1 MQRRNMWGWLL
12 AMLIVMTVAVC
23 FEKQRRSDALSRSM
37 SLGAV
42 IDGRLEE
49 HLPRLVTIEATEGAI
64 GRLQRGVLVEVVAQ
78 HDELI
83 QRRRVRGRRGR
94 ARGPPERRRREA
106 CTTRQSPDRKERT
119 C

>member
-1 MQRRNMWGWLL
+1 MWGWLL

-23 FEKQRRSDALSRSM
+23 FEKQRRSDSLSRSM

-42 IDGRLEE
+42 VDGRLDEL
-49 HLPRLVTIEATEGAI
+49 LPGLVTIEATEGAI

-83 QRRRVRGRRGR
+83 QRRRVRARRGR
-94 ARGPPERRRREA
+94 ARGPPERRRRDA
-106 CTTRQSPDRKERT
+106 CATRESPDRKERT